1 MSHAAAAAAVFLL
14 PPTILRRYQKQHQM
28 LQEIMRLFDSAKT
41 AAEESAVQEQV
52 LDIMQRMQV

>member
-1 MSHAAAAAAVFLL
+1 MLRE
-14 PPTILRRYQKQHQM
+14 ILQ
-28 LQEIMRLFDSAKT
+28 LFDSAKT